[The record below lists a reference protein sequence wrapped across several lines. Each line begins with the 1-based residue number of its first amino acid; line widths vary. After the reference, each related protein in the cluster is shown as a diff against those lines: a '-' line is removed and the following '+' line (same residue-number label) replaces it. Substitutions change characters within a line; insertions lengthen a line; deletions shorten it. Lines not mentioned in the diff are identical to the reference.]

1 MKKTLSL
8 SKFQSNLDLELDY
21 VCSNIKNK
29 IIIKQTKGD
38 IVILSEEAFNSLLN
52 KLSLV
57 SSEANKN
64 LKQLPE

>member
-21 VCSNIKNK
+21 VCLNTKNK